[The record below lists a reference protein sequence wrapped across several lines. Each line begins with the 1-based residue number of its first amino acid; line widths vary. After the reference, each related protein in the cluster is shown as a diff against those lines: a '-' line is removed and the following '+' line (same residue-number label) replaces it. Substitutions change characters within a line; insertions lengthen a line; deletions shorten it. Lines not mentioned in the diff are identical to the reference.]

1 MVFSSLNFLLVFLPI
16 VLLVYFILP
25 NILIKNGLLVV
36 VSLLFYALGEPYYI
50 VLLLLSSLVNYPF
63 ARTIDKG
70 KSRKKLFQCFTVH

>member
-50 VLLLLSSLVNYPF
+50 VLLLLSSLVNYLF
-63 ARTIDKG
+63 ARTIDKE

>member
-50 VLLLLSSLVNYPF
+50 VLLLLSSLVNYLF
-63 ARTIDKG
+63 ARTIDKE
-70 KSRKKLFQCFTVH
+70 KSKIKLFQCFTVH

>member
-16 VLLVYFILP
+16 VLLVYFNLP

-50 VLLLLSSLVNYPF
+50 VLLLLSSLVNYLF
-63 ARTIDKG
+63 ARTIDKE

>member
-50 VLLLLSSLVNYPF
+50 VLLLLSSLVNYLF